1 MLAYAD
7 ERALRL
13 TLESS
18 ELYLFSRSRGELWHK
33 GETSG
38 NTMKIRHLCL
48 DCDGDAVLVKVDP
61 CGPACHTGKRSCF
74 FNDLTEEPKGD
85 ATFFGRLW
93 RYLLKR
99 KEADPMES
107 YTARLIKEGPS
118 RIAQKIGEEGVE
130 LAIALAL
137 GDAKQVIYEASDLLY
152 HILVGLAAANVSL
165 EEVWRSL
172 RPPRR
177 KPLKKNAT
185 KAPISGKNSR
195 KVRLK
200 LRGCRCTLLRRRPF
214 DG

>member
-1 MLAYAD
+1 MKVMKENANENTIKVKYDESGLVPVVVQDYVSGEVLMLAYAD

-165 EEVWRSL
+165 EEVWREL
-172 RPPRR
+172 E
-177 KPLKKNAT
+177 
-185 KAPISGKNSR
+185 SR
-195 KVRLK
+195 HE
-200 LRGCRCTLLRRRPF
+200 GS
-214 DG
+214 D

>member
-1 MLAYAD
+1 MNKNTAKENTMEIKYDEEGLVPIVVQDYVSGEVLMLAYAD
-7 ERALRL
+7 EQALNL
-13 TLESS
+13 TLKKG

-74 FNDLTEEPKGD
+74 FNNLTEKPKGD
-85 ATFFGRLW
+85 AAFFGRLW

-99 KEADPMES
+99 KEADPKES
-107 YTARLIKEGPS
+107 YTARLMKEGTS

-137 GDAKQVIYEASDLLY
+137 GDAEQVIYEASDLLY
-152 HILVGLAAANVSL
+152 HLLVGLTAANVSL
-165 EEVWRSL
+165 EEVWREL
-172 RPPRR
+172 E
-177 KPLKKNAT
+177 
-185 KAPISGKNSR
+185 SR
-195 KVRLK
+195 HE
-200 LRGCRCTLLRRRPF
+200 GS
-214 DG
+214 D